1 MRNDLLANGD
11 EIEQDEEESN
21 EDEGEM
27 DLWNYWD
34 YNEQKYD

>member
-21 EDEGEM
+21 EDEDEGEM
-27 DLWNYWD
+27 DPWNY
-34 YNEQKYD
+34 

>member
-21 EDEGEM
+21 EDEDEGEM
-27 DLWNYWD
+27 DP
-34 YNEQKYD
+34 